1 MRNRILQ
8 RHRWISSL
16 GEQIQA
22 FQIPTFAETMR
33 ARATQM
39 AKGGR
44 RQFQRIKW
52 RSPLLLGFA
61 LSLVYWLGLFGWMI
75 ADVNF
80 KAFRYA
86 GF

>member
-1 MRNRILQ
+1 MLNRPFR
-8 RHRWISSL
+8 RHRWISSFCDH
-16 GEQIQA
+16 ITA
-22 FQIPTFAETMR
+22 FQIPAHTEVVRSRLSNVMR
-33 ARATQM
+33 RAS
-39 AKGGR
+39 KP
-44 RQFQRIKW
+44 FERINW

-61 LSLVYWLGLFGWMI
+61 LSLVYWIGLFGWMV